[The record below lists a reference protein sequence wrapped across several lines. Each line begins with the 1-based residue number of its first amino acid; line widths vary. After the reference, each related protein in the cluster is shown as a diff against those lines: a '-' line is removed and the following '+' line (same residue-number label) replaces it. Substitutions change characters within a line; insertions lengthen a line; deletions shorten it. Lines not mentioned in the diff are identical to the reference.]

1 MEQIDPPEDVTS
13 NVGLGPIWTDL
24 NGNLDRKVLR
34 CAVFGLY
41 KCVHHRL
48 YDWQYTYCA
57 AQPDTGGALRPG
69 GGTQLHGWG
78 PNESCPYL
86 PPNINEAERMTE
98 TAAERKGDGV

>member
-1 MEQIDPPEDVTS
+1 MEQIDPPEEVTS

-78 PNESCPYL
+78 PNASCPHI

-98 TAAERKGDGV
+98 TEAERKGDGA